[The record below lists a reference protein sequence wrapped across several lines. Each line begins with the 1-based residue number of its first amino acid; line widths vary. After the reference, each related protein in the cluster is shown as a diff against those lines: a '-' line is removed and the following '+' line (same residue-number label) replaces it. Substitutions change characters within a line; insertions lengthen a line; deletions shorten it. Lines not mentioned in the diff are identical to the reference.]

1 MKVIPAIDLMQSKV
15 VRLTRGD
22 LEQATYYDNLGTP
35 VEMAQKWKAQ
45 GAERLHIIDLDAAF
59 GKTGNLKIVLQIAKQ
74 VALPVQLGGG
84 IRTYEM
90 AERLLAEG
98 IDYVILGSLALKEP
112 QVLSRLQKK
121 FSPERII
128 VALDNKKGIVMM
140 EGWTSTTTFSVA
152 EALEQ
157 YVNLGVDTFLITSV
171 LRDGTLSGPDLD
183 TLTEAVQY
191 RDVDIIAAGGIGR
204 LNDLM
209 ALSYT
214 GVWGAVVGKAIY
226 EGKFTLEQ
234 AIQTVQRSRKDAVS

>member
-204 LNDLM
+204 LNDLI
-209 ALSYT
+209 ALSCT

-234 AIQTVQRSRKDAVS
+234 AIQKVQRRRKDAVG